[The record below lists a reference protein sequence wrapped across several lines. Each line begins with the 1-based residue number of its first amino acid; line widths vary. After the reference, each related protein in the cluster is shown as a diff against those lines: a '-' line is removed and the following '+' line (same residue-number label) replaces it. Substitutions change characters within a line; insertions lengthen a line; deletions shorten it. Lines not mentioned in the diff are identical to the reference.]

1 MPIVCQSIAADGGCV
16 RRTRS
21 HWLCAL
27 GIEFWLPLPVL
38 AAFFWLGCNLITN
51 QVLSRPYGTREKLQ
65 ADTQLEVRVLVNI
78 ATMQAV
84 INPTEN
90 STRVEVITAE
100 SSLRKL
106 EFEFPVTDF
115 AEVETTIAQELGL
128 TTQEVRK
135 LVRYE
140 VLE

>member
-1 MPIVCQSIAADGGCV
+1 M
-16 RRTRS
+16 RRARN

-27 GIEFWLPLPVL
+27 GLEFWLPLPVL
-38 AAFFWLGCNLITN
+38 AILFWLGCSLITT
-51 QVLSRPYGTREKLQ
+51 QVLSRPYSTQEKLQ

-78 ATMQAV
+78 AAIKAV
-84 INPTEN
+84 INPTEA
-90 STRVEVITAE
+90 TTQVEVTTAE

-115 AEVETTIAQELGL
+115 AQVETTIAQELGL
-128 TTQEVRK
+128 STQDVRR

-140 VLE
+140 VLD